1 VVTQSAALQMQ
12 QVNVFHL
19 VLQYC
24 VEKVEVHF
32 VTGNHR
38 TVLDNKDTAAIINR
52 QVTSTEA
59 LEHQ

>member
-1 VVTQSAALQMQ
+1 MQ
-12 QVNVFHL
+12 QVNVFRL

-32 VTGNHR
+32 VTGNHM